1 MNAEETVFGI
11 DDLRKHIFSFL
22 RSKPHKSCK
31 ECNKVLEWNK
41 GIKQCEYI
49 EWTTIDPFCHN
60 CFKDIF
66 TKNFTGPGCCIS

>member
-31 ECNKVLEWNK
+31 ECNKVLE
-41 GIKQCEYI
+41 
-49 EWTTIDPFCHN
+49 
-60 CFKDIF
+60 FKIPLSNSL
-66 TKNFTGPGCCIS
+66 K